1 MSSTLVS
8 WTLGLSLLRGAKFS
22 MRYLLWTICLAILLI
37 LTELFSRP
45 LLPIDETRYVSAA
58 WEAHVSG
65 DHLVSHLNT
74 KAYAHKP
81 PLLFWLINAVWYV
94 TGLNEY
100 AARLVSPAAGIVCL
114 LLTAM
119 MARRL
124 WPAATS
130 FQHCAP
136 MMLLSMTV
144 WIVFCPVTMFDM
156 LLTCFTLLG
165 LLGVLRA
172 EAGPTTTGWLMAGIA
187 MGLGVLSK
195 GPVIFVHVVPAA
207 LLAPWWSLRVRTAY
221 IRWYSGCLFSIVI
234 AAAIGLSWALP
245 SAAAG
250 GKAYSDELLYGQT
263 TGRMVNSFAHRQP
276 FWWYLPW
283 LPLCV
288 MPWPLLS
295 SVWRGVRITKADS
308 PLRFLICWA
317 GGSLLSMSLVSG
329 KQVYYLLPVM
339 PAFAL
344 IFARL
349 ATSENGSVAKRDLS
363 LVILGTIGMG
373 TFPLLANHISPL
385 SETGLRDLIADWY
398 AIPLMAC
405 GAALIPFAFQRI
417 ESAVSAVCTAAI
429 LFFVIVIVSV
439 KSTMWNDFDLRPL
452 ANMAASHEGGVAWY
466 GGYHGQLNYLGGIR
480 YVEEIGD
487 PQELSTW
494 LTEHRNGMV
503 IMRLSRATIATL
515 KNAGIDASNS
525 AALSSEQIARITQIL
540 RTDDAFPGHDWQ
552 PTITQLHWIRRGVPV
567 APIAVLH
574 YDDPRGQQP
583 AMDNARPKGE

>member
-1 MSSTLVS
+1 
-8 WTLGLSLLRGAKFS
+8 

-37 LTELFSRP
+37 FTELFSRP
-45 LLPIDETRYVSAA
+45 LLPIDETRYLSVA
-58 WEAHVSG
+58 WEAHDSG

-74 KAYAHKP
+74 KTYAHKP

-100 AARLVSPAAGIVCL
+100 AARLVSPVAGVVCL

-124 WPAATS
+124 WPAATA
-130 FQHCAP
+130 FQRCAP
-136 MMLLSMTV
+136 TMLLSMTV

-172 EAGPTTTGWLMAGIA
+172 EAGATRSGWLLAGVA
-187 MGLGVLSK
+187 MGLGILSK
-195 GPVIFVHVVPAA
+195 GPVVLVHAMPVA
-207 LLAPWWSLRVRTAY
+207 LLAPWWSVRVRTSY
-221 IRWYSGCLFSIVI
+221 VRWYLGCGFAIVI
-234 AAAIGLSWALP
+234 AAAIALAWALP

-250 GKAYSDELLYGQT
+250 GKAYGDELLYGQT
-263 TGRMVNSFAHRQP
+263 AGRMVNSFAHRQP

-288 MPWPLLS
+288 MPWPLLG
-295 SVWRGVRITKADS
+295 SVWRGVRCTKTDS
-308 PLRFLICWA
+308 PLKFLICWA
-317 GGSLLSMSLVSG
+317 GCSLLILSLVSG
-329 KQVYYLLPVM
+329 KQIYYLLPVM

-349 ATSENGSVAKRDLS
+349 ATSENGSVTKRDLS

-373 TFPLLANHISPL
+373 TLPLLANHIPAL

-398 AIPLMAC
+398 AIPLMVC

-417 ESAVSAVCTAAI
+417 ESAVSAIATAGI

-439 KSTMWNDFDLRPL
+439 KPTMWKGFDLRPL
-452 ANMAASHEGGVAWY
+452 ADLAAGHEGGVAWY

-480 YVEEIGD
+480 HVEEIGD
-487 PQELSTW
+487 PQKLSTW
-494 LTEHRNGMV
+494 LTEHRSGMV
-503 IMRLSRATIATL
+503 IMRLSRANIEAL

-525 AALSSEQIARITQIL
+525 VPLSSVQIDQSSQIL
-540 RTDDAFPGHDWQ
+540 RTDESFPGHDWQ
-552 PTITQLHWIRRGVPV
+552 PTVTQFYWIRRGLPV
-567 APIAVLH
+567 DPIAVLR
-574 YDDPRGQQP
+574 YDDPLGQLP
-583 AMDNARPKGE
+583 PL

>member
-1 MSSTLVS
+1 
-8 WTLGLSLLRGAKFS
+8 

-45 LLPIDETRYVSAA
+45 LLPIDETRYMSVA
-58 WEAHVSG
+58 WESHVSG

-74 KAYAHKP
+74 KTYAHKP

-94 TGLNEY
+94 TGLSEY
-100 AARLVSPAAGIVCL
+100 AARLVSPVAGIVCL

-124 WPAATS
+124 WPVATS
-130 FQHCAP
+130 LQRCAP
-136 MMLLSMTV
+136 TMLLSMTV
-144 WIVFCPVTMFDM
+144 WIIFCPVTMFDM

-172 EAGPTTTGWLMAGIA
+172 EAGATRSGWLLAGVA
-187 MGLGVLSK
+187 MGLGILSK
-195 GPVIFVHVVPAA
+195 GPVVLVHAMPVA
-207 LLAPWWSLRVRTAY
+207 LLAPWWSIRVRTGY
-221 IRWYSGCLFSIVI
+221 VRWYIGCGFALVI
-234 AAAIGLSWALP
+234 AAAIALVWALP

-250 GKAYSDELLYGQT
+250 GKTYGDELLYGQT

-288 MPWPLLS
+288 MPWLLFG
-295 SVWRGVRITKADS
+295 SVWRGVRITKIDS
-308 PLRFLICWA
+308 PLKFLICWA
-317 GGSLLSMSLVSG
+317 GGSLLSLSLVSG

-349 ATSENGSVAKRDLS
+349 VTSENGSVTKRDL
-363 LVILGTIGMG
+363 LFVILGTIGMG
-373 TFPLLANHISPL
+373 ALPLIANHIPPL
-385 SETGLRDLIADWY
+385 SETGLRDLVADWY

-405 GAALIPFAFQRI
+405 GVALIPFAFQRI
-417 ESAVSAVCTAAI
+417 ESAVSAVCTAGI

-439 KSTMWNDFDLRPL
+439 KPTMWNGFDLRPL

-480 YVEEIGD
+480 YIEEIGD
-487 PQELSTW
+487 PQGLSKW
-494 LTEHRNGMV
+494 LTEHRSGMV
-503 IMRLSRATIATL
+503 IMRLPRSLVATL

-525 AALSSEQIARITQIL
+525 VPLSSVQIDQISQIL
-540 RTDDAFPGHDWQ
+540 RTDESFPGHDCQ
-552 PTITQLHWIRRGVPV
+552 PTVTQLYWIRRGLPV
-567 APIAVLH
+567 DPIAVLR
-574 YDDPRGQQP
+574 YDDPPDQLP
-583 AMDNARPKGE
+583 AL

>member
-1 MSSTLVS
+1 
-8 WTLGLSLLRGAKFS
+8 

-37 LTELFSRP
+37 LTEVFSRP
-45 LLPIDETRYVSAA
+45 LLAPDETRYMSVA

-74 KAYAHKP
+74 TTYAHKP

-94 TGLNEY
+94 TGLSEY
-100 AARLVSPAAGIVCL
+100 AARLVSPVAGIVCL

-124 WPAATS
+124 WPAATAL
-130 FQHCAP
+130 QRCAP
-136 MMLLSMTV
+136 TMLLSMAV
-144 WIVFCPVTMFDM
+144 WIIFCPVTMFDM

-172 EAGPTTTGWLMAGIA
+172 EAGATRSGWLLAGVA
-187 MGLGVLSK
+187 MGLGILSK
-195 GPVIFVHVVPAA
+195 GPVVLIHAMPVA
-207 LLAPWWSLRVRTAY
+207 LLAPWWSIRVRTGY
-221 IRWYSGCLFSIVI
+221 VRWYIGCGFAIVI
-234 AAAIGLSWALP
+234 AAAIALAWALP

-250 GKAYSDELLYGQT
+250 GNDYGNELLYGQT

-288 MPWPLLS
+288 MPWLLFG
-295 SVWRGVRITKADS
+295 SVWRGVRITKIDS
-308 PLRFLICWA
+308 PLKFLICWA
-317 GGSLLSMSLVSG
+317 GGSLLSLSLVSG

-349 ATSENGSVAKRDLS
+349 ATSENGSVAKRNLS

-373 TFPLLANHISPL
+373 ALPLIANHIPPL
-385 SETGLRDLIADWY
+385 SETGLRDLVADWY

-405 GAALIPFAFQRI
+405 GAALIPCAFQRI
-417 ESAVSAVCTAAI
+417 ESAVSAVGTAGI

-439 KSTMWNDFDLRPL
+439 KSTMWKGFDLRPL
-452 ANMAASHEGGVAWY
+452 AQTVASHKGGVAWY
-466 GGYHGQLNYLGGIR
+466 GRYHGQLNYLGRIR
-480 YVEEIGD
+480 YVEETSD
-487 PQELSTW
+487 PQELSIW
-494 LTEHRNGMV
+494 LTDHRNGMV

-567 APIAVLH
+567 DPIAVLR